1 MYSNVYDNKFL
12 NIKELI
18 DINEFEKAY
27 NALKSIGERC
37 SKWYY
42 LNSISAMNLGYY
54 EESEDSIIKATQ
66 LEPENKEY
74 KDLLESYNFYRDD

>member
-1 MYSNVYDNKFL
+1 MYGNVYKNKFI

-27 NALKSIGERC
+27 NSLKSIGERC

-54 EESEDSIIKATQ
+54 EESEDSLTKA
-66 LEPENKEY
+66 LEMDPENKE
-74 KDLLESYNFYRDD
+74 